1 MFSKRNSKVSNS
13 DTEGVKAARQAIAAG
28 SCNWV
33 VFCRGVSC
41 SSSHGSYSLV
51 VFCRSVSCSSSSH
64 SSHRPVVF
72 LHFDVALSSLT
83 LLLLTCHCWKLLNS
97 ACCVKFYENVNLEL
111 KCLIC
116 FCLSRE
122 ILRTKFISN
131 AHVGF
136 FCLSRVKFYAQNLNL
151 TCPICFFFSCQIS
164 CKMLISISL
173 SEFCLFVSCQILRTK
188 SQASAI
194 FLKLL
199 NSVRRVKFYERV
211 NLDLTCRT
219 CSC

>member
-1 MFSKRNSKVSNS
+1 M
-13 DTEGVKAARQAIAAG
+13 AATAWWCFAE
-28 SCNWV
+28 V
-33 VFCRGVSC
+33 
-41 SSSHGSYSLV
+41 L
-51 VFCRSVSCSSSSH
+51 SCSSSSH

-151 TCPICFFFSCQIS
+151 TCPIWFFFSCQIL
-164 CKMLISISL
+164 CKTLISISL
-173 SEFCLFVSCQILRTK
+173 SEFCLFASCQILRTK
-188 SQASAI
+188 SQASLFSAFKKSSALMVRDLCFPVQSAFFYMTRWI
-194 FLKLL
+194 QK
-199 NSVRRVKFYERV
+199 NSRRLRF
-211 NLDLTCRT
+211 CA
-219 CSC
+219 